1 MSSRRIHCEWPTRV
15 DVRPSFDLLKD
26 MIRRSGTVKGF
37 RSLWPYFS

>member
-1 MSSRRIHCEWPTRV
+1 MFSRHTHCERLTV
-15 DVRPSFDLLKD
+15 VNMCPSFDGLKD